1 MEVRKKL
8 YRSIDERIVGGVCGG
23 VAEYFKVDPVL
34 IRIIFILLF
43 FGAGT
48 GLLAYLIAWIIVP
61 EEPR

>member
-1 MEVRKKL
+1 MEERKKL

-23 VAEYFKVDPVL
+23 IAEYFRIDPVL
-34 IRIIFILLF
+34 VRIVFILLV

-48 GLLAYLIAWIIVP
+48 GLLAYIIAWIIVP